1 MRQGFGELPE
11 GIGFFSPA
19 SLISTWFG
27 VGLLPGIPGTWGSAA
42 ALPFAW
48 VIQVNAG
55 SGALWIAAAI
65 LLFIGIWASSAIVR
79 AGGEEDP
86 GLVVVDEVVGQW
98 ITVSVVAPS
107 LVTYLAGFVLFR
119 IFDVL
124 KPWPANSLDRNVRG
138 GLGVMADD
146 LASAI
151 YAALSLFLLQE
162 LGVLAWNPLN
172 I

>member
-1 MRQGFGELPE
+1 MD
-11 GIGFFSPA
+11 
-19 SLISTWFG
+19 TN
-27 VGLLPGIPGTWGSAA
+27 V
-42 ALPFAW
+42 
-48 VIQVNAG
+48 V
-55 SGALWIAAAI
+55 GAL
-65 LLFIGIWASSAIVR
+65 
-79 AGGEEDP
+79 
-86 GLVVVDEVVGQW
+86 
-98 ITVSVVAPS
+98 
-107 LVTYLAGFVLFR
+107 TYLAGFVLFR